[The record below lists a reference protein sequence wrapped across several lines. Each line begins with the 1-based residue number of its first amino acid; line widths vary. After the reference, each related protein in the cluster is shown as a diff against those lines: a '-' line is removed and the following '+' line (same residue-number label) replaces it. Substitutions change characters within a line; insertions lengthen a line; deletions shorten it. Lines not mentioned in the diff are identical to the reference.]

1 MLLFFNLRLREFL
14 TRIYLVQRQILKV
27 NNFCYLINGFR
38 CIRSKQNLGKREL
51 EWQVFSKL
59 FVLFRTSRSKFF
71 KEWLKKEHC
80 LEVVLRRCSVKKVF
94 FKIYQNSQEYTC
106 TRVNFISSNL
116 GGLFRSPFWG
126 GAGVKITPPLP
137 HTHTHTY
144 TLLSKTR
151 YSDARKLKLGT

>member
-1 MLLFFNLRLREFL
+1 MLLFFNLRLGEFL
-14 TRIYLVQRQILKV
+14 TCIYLVRRQILKV
-27 NNFCYLINGFR
+27 NNFCYLISGFR

-106 TRVNFISSNL
+106 TRVNFINSNL
-116 GGLFRSPFWG
+116 GGLFRGPFWG
-126 GAGVKITPPLP
+126 GGGGWGLKLPLP
-137 HTHTHTY
+137 H
-144 TLLSKTR
+144 LSKTR
-151 YSDARKLKLGT
+151 YSYARKLKLGT